1 MVFVMLPGLLEVQHV
16 QAGLRARAGV
26 PLPNR
31 VAPLAWRR
39 AARAASR
46 SHLRDAKNAAAAAA
60 GRQSRSASRLPL
72 PPWLPRVT
80 AKASVRRRQVV
91 SGASVSFGAKVAVA
105 ATLGGEIA
113 IAPATPHADESASAL
128 NFLDERFNKLLPDTA
143 GQERYIGLS
152 SFYCRNAD
160 VAIMAFDITNRES
173 YKALMTRYVELLH
186 MVDDF
191 ALKVVVGTKTDL
203 LKDCKRQVSSAEAEM
218 FARNLN
224 HTAAKDKAPYFET
237 SSVTGNNIETVF
249 EYIVERCYPGSPL
262 LSCCLRQT
270 HEQEH
275 KSVALTPRV
284 LRFAKT
290 TAGCCL

>member
-1 MVFVMLPGLLEVQHV
+1 MGLKLQTADLKVVILGDANVGKTSLLVRYLEKRFDDRTKSTV
-16 QAGLRARAGV
+16 
-26 PLPNR
+26 
-31 VAPLAWRR
+31 
-39 AARAASR
+39 
-46 SHLRDAKNAAAAAA
+46 
-60 GRQSRSASRLPL
+60 
-72 PPWLPRVT
+72 
-80 AKASVRRRQVV
+80 
-91 SGASVSFGAKVAVA
+91 GASFTLKMWGKYNVA
-105 ATLGGEIA
+105 IW
-113 IAPATPHADESASAL
+113 
-128 NFLDERFNKLLPDTA
+128 DTA

-203 LKDCKRQVSSAEAEM
+203 LEDYKRQVSSAEAEM

-237 SSVTGNNIETVF
+237 SSATGNNIETVF
-249 EYIVERCYPGSPL
+249 EYIVERCYPGSPM

>member
-1 MVFVMLPGLLEVQHV
+1 MGLKLQTADLKVVILGDANVGKTSLLVRYLEKRFDDRPKSTV
-16 QAGLRARAGV
+16 
-26 PLPNR
+26 
-31 VAPLAWRR
+31 
-39 AARAASR
+39 
-46 SHLRDAKNAAAAAA
+46 
-60 GRQSRSASRLPL
+60 
-72 PPWLPRVT
+72 
-80 AKASVRRRQVV
+80 
-91 SGASVSFGAKVAVA
+91 GASF
-105 ATLGGEIA
+105 TLKMWGKYNIA
-113 IAPATPHADESASAL
+113 IW
-128 NFLDERFNKLLPDTA
+128 DTA

-203 LKDCKRQVSSAEAEM
+203 LKDYKRQVSSAEAEM

>member
-1 MVFVMLPGLLEVQHV
+1 M
-16 QAGLRARAGV
+16 
-26 PLPNR
+26 NR
-31 VAPLAWRR
+31 R
-39 AARAASR
+39 
-46 SHLRDAKNAAAAAA
+46 K
-60 GRQSRSASRLPL
+60 
-72 PPWLPRVT
+72 
-80 AKASVRRRQVV
+80 
-91 SGASVSFGAKVAVA
+91 AVA
-105 ATLGGEIA
+105 AAWHLKTFSRCFFYLLLILPLQSTVGASFTLKMWGKYNVA
-113 IAPATPHADESASAL
+113 IW
-128 NFLDERFNKLLPDTA
+128 DTA

-203 LKDCKRQVSSAEAEM
+203 LKDYKRQVSSAEAEM

-237 SSVTGNNIETVF
+237 SSATGNNIETVF
-249 EYIVERCYPGSPL
+249 EYIVERCYPGSPM

>member
-1 MVFVMLPGLLEVQHV
+1 M
-16 QAGLRARAGV
+16 
-26 PLPNR
+26 
-31 VAPLAWRR
+31 
-39 AARAASR
+39 
-46 SHLRDAKNAAAAAA
+46 
-60 GRQSRSASRLPL
+60 RSAQLPITAEAPTVHLTVPPLNSRRSQLRGKAVLRCSLGPQRNPPL
-72 PPWLPRVT
+72 DG
-80 AKASVRRRQVV
+80 AEKSRQGRHQ
-91 SGASVSFGAKVAVA
+91 SKEGA
-105 ATLGGEIA
+105 
-113 IAPATPHADESASAL
+113 
-128 NFLDERFNKLLPDTA
+128 DTA

-203 LKDCKRQVSSAEAEM
+203 LKDYRRQVSSAEAEM

-237 SSVTGNNIETVF
+237 SSATGNNIETVF
-249 EYIVERCYPGSPL
+249 EYIVERCYPGSPM

>member
-1 MVFVMLPGLLEVQHV
+1 MGLKLQTADLKVVILGDANVGKTSLLVRYLEKRFDDRTKSTV
-16 QAGLRARAGV
+16 
-26 PLPNR
+26 
-31 VAPLAWRR
+31 
-39 AARAASR
+39 
-46 SHLRDAKNAAAAAA
+46 
-60 GRQSRSASRLPL
+60 
-72 PPWLPRVT
+72 
-80 AKASVRRRQVV
+80 
-91 SGASVSFGAKVAVA
+91 GASFTLKMWGKYNVA
-105 ATLGGEIA
+105 IW
-113 IAPATPHADESASAL
+113 
-128 NFLDERFNKLLPDTA
+128 DTA

-203 LKDCKRQVSSAEAEM
+203 LKDYRRQVSSAEAEM

-237 SSVTGNNIETVF
+237 SSATGNNIETVF
-249 EYIVERCYPGSPL
+249 EYIVERCYPGSPM